1 LPLANVL
8 RNFKVFDVATDSDIF
23 DITILGGGPVGLYAA
38 YYAGLRQMRTKII
51 DSLDQLGGQ
60 LATLYPE
67 KYIYD
72 VAGFPKVI
80 ARDLV
85 KNLVDQAQ
93 QYEPQVCLSQTVK
106 TLTRDEAA
114 QCFVLSSDQEV
125 HRSRTVL
132 ICAGAGAF
140 QARKLPVAEAAQWEG
155 RGVHYSVGSKQ
166 VFAGKRLLIIGGGD
180 SALDWAMN
188 LHGTASHITIIHR
201 RNQFR
206 AHEDSVSKT
215 MAMGIPILTFW
226 ELKSLVVTDNHLSG
240 AVLVNNQTHA
250 EQTIQVDAI
259 LPQLGFISSL
269 GAIKDWP
276 IQIRGQSILVDQKM
290 QTNLPGVFAA
300 GDVAGFDGKL
310 KLIATGFGEA
320 ATAVNFAKTLLDPK
334 AKAFPGHSSEMGPQ
348 TVTTIGMSADVTVA

>member
-1 LPLANVL
+1 M
-8 RNFKVFDVATDSDIF
+8 VAESDIF
-23 DITILGGGPVGLYAA
+23 DITIIGGGPVGLYGA

-93 QYEPQVCLSQTVK
+93 QYEPDVRLSQTVK
-106 TLTRDEAA
+106 TLERDESQ
-114 QCFVLSSDQEV
+114 QCYVVTSDKEV
-125 HRSRTVL
+125 HRTRTLL

-140 QARKLPVAEAAQWEG
+140 QVRKLTLADAARWEG
-155 RGVHYSVGSKQ
+155 RGIYYAVGSKQ

-188 LHGTASHITIIHR
+188 LHDTASHITIIHR

-206 AHEDSVSKT
+206 AHEDSISKT
-215 MAMGIPILTFW
+215 MAMGVPILTFW
-226 ELKSLVVTDNHLSG
+226 ELKALQVTDNNLVG
-240 AVLVNNQTHA
+240 AVLVNNQTH
-250 EQTIQVDAI
+250 EERTIHVDAI
-259 LPQLGFISSL
+259 LPQLGFVSSL

-276 IQIRGQSILVDQKM
+276 IKVQGHSIMVDQKM

-348 TVTTIGMSADVTVA
+348 TLTTIVPGTHATVV

>member
-1 LPLANVL
+1 MA
-8 RNFKVFDVATDSDIF
+8 ASEIF
-23 DITILGGGPVGLYAA
+23 DLTIIGGGPVGLYGA

-72 VAGFPKVI
+72 VAGFPRVV

-85 KNLVDQAQ
+85 NNLIEQAQ
-93 QYEPQVCLSQTVK
+93 QYQPEVQLSQTVK
-106 TLTRDEAA
+106 TLNRDENS
-114 QCFVLSSDQEV
+114 QCYAITTEAGL
-125 HRSRTVL
+125 HLTRTVL

-140 QARKLPVAEAAQWEG
+140 HPRRLAVPGAEQWEG
-155 RGVHYSVGSKQ
+155 RGIHYAVTNKQ
-166 VFAGKRLLIIGGGD
+166 VFAGKRLIIIGGGD

-188 LHGTASHITIIHR
+188 LHGVASHITIIHR

-206 AHEDSVSKT
+206 AHEESVSKT
-215 MAMGIPILTFW
+215 MKMGIPILTFW
-226 ELKSLVVTDNHLSG
+226 ELKSLSITDNTITG
-240 AVLVNNQTHA
+240 AVLYNNQTH
-250 EQTIQVDAI
+250 EERTIHADVI

-276 IQIRGQSILVDQKM
+276 IHIQGHSIMVDQKM

-334 AKAFPGHSSEMGPQ
+334 AKAFPGHSSELGPQ
-348 TVTTIGMSADVTVA
+348 TLTTIVPGKHATVE

>member
-1 LPLANVL
+1 MALRSFLVGFQEGNV
-8 RNFKVFDVATDSDIF
+8 VTESGIS
-23 DITILGGGPVGLYAA
+23 DITIIGGGPVGLYAA

-72 VAGFPKVI
+72 VAGFPRVI

-85 KNLVDQAQ
+85 KNLIEQAQ
-93 QYEPQVCLSQTVK
+93 QYEPEVHLSQTVK
-106 TLTRDEAA
+106 TLDRDESQ
-114 QCFVLSSDQEV
+114 QCYVLTSDKGV
-125 HRSRTVL
+125 HRTRTVL

-140 QARKLPVAEAAQWEG
+140 HARKLSVPDAAPWEG
-155 RGVHYSVGSKQ
+155 RGIHYSVGAKQ
-166 VFAGKRLLIIGGGD
+166 VFAGKRLLIVGGGD

-188 LHGTASHITIIHR
+188 LHGVASHITIIHR

-206 AHEDSVSKT
+206 AHEDSIAKT
-215 MAMGIPILTFW
+215 MALGVSILTFW
-226 ELKSLVVTDNHLSG
+226 EIKSLVVTDNTLTG
-240 AVLVNNQTHA
+240 AVLVNNQTHEERSVHA
-250 EQTIQVDAI
+250 DAI

-276 IQIRGQSILVDQKM
+276 IKVQGHSIMVDQKM
-290 QTNLPGVFAA
+290 QTNLAGVFAA

-348 TVTTIGMSADVTVA
+348 TLTTIVPGTHATVV

>member
-1 LPLANVL
+1 MKGTAGMTGSPE
-8 RNFKVFDVATDSDIF
+8 VFDL
-23 DITILGGGPVGLYAA
+23 TIIGGGPVGLYAA
-38 YYAGLRQMRTKII
+38 YYAGLRQMKTKII

-72 VAGFPKVI
+72 VAGFPRVI

-85 KNLVDQAQ
+85 KNLMEQGL
-93 QYEPQVCLSQTVK
+93 QYHPSVHLSETVK
-106 TLTRDEAA
+106 TLKRHEAMDCYIVGSEHA
-114 QCFVLSSDQEV
+114 EHYTKTL
-125 HRSRTVL
+125 L

-140 QARKLPVAEAAQWEG
+140 QPRKVTLPNAAEWEN
-155 RGVHYSVGSKQ
+155 RGIYYAVSSKQ

-188 LHGTASHITIIHR
+188 LHGTASDISIIHR

-206 AHEDSVSKT
+206 AHEDSVSKVL
-215 MAMGIPILTFW
+215 ALGVPILTFW
-226 ELKSLVVTDNHLSG
+226 ELKELVIADNVLKG
-240 AVLVNNQTHA
+240 AVLVNNQSQ
-250 EQTIQVDAI
+250 EERTISVDAI

-269 GAIKDWP
+269 GAIKNWP
-276 IQIRGQSILVDQKM
+276 IKQEGQSILVNQQM
-290 QTNLPGVFAA
+290 ETNMKGIFAA
-300 GDVAGFDGKL
+300 GDVAGFSGKL

-320 ATAVNFAKTLLDPK
+320 ATAVNYAKIQLDPK

-348 TVTTIGMSADVTVA
+348 AMTTIADPQQSVTVQ